1 MMLTMLKC
9 AVSNRL
15 EINLQELHHTQH
27 NLPEN
32 RTCLEIQVGLN
43 SETRVIIRQVDATA
57 FKRRFPYS

>member
-1 MMLTMLKC
+1 MMLTMLSVK
-9 AVSNRL
+9 VSNRL
-15 EINLQELHHTQH
+15 ELNSKELHHIQH